1 MTLSTTS
8 LVDNYF
14 LFQVTHT
21 QLLGYLPVI
30 VVAVGSFTHLSYAT
44 SLVRTAAIS

>member
-1 MTLSTTS
+1 MIIF
-8 LVDNYF
+8 DNF
-14 LFQVTHT
+14 PVQVTHT

-30 VVAVGSFTHLSYAT
+30 VVAAGSFTHLSYAT